1 MSRMLEARRI
11 PAMNLWSPWLD
22 PAGDSLRGVGPERY
36 ALAAGPDGQ
45 YLRLAADDT
54 IETVTTVDHAFQ
66 FHTHEKAVHTARSIA
81 AVLRRPVDVIKLL

>member
-1 MSRMLEARRI
+1 MLEAPPI
-11 PAMNLWSPWLD
+11 LAMNLWSPWLD

-54 IETVTTVDHAFQ
+54 IETVQSLEHAFQ
-66 FHTHEKAVHTARSIA
+66 FHTHEKAVDTARSIA

>member
-1 MSRMLEARRI
+1 
-11 PAMNLWSPWLD
+11 
-22 PAGDSLRGVGPERY
+22 
-36 ALAAGPDGQ
+36 
-45 YLRLAADDT
+45 LAADDT